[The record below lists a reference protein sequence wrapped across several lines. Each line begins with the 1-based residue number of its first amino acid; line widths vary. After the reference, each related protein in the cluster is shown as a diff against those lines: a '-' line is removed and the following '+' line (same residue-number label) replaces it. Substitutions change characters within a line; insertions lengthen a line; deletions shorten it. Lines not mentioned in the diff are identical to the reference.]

1 MMDFYRNYTKKDR
14 EEGQSMWIIP
24 FLIGIPVLLAVIFPF
39 MKNEKIRGYVVYAGA
54 GIVMLTTVLFIVNW
68 ILAGALPWTL
78 YTSTELVDHLMV
90 GGDIFL
96 MCLIIYLSVK
106 HGKVLPIILSI
117 AQTAIVLYTE
127 FTVDVKE
134 GAHMMVDWLT
144 ILMCIIIAFI
154 GGFICIYT
162 VGYMKGY
169 HAHHKDV
176 KDRQPFF
183 FSMLFLFL
191 AAMFGLVLSQNLIW
205 IYFFWE
211 ITSVI
216 SFLMIGYTKTDEAVN
231 NSFCALWMNLLG
243 GLGFAVAIA
252 LMANLH
258 GTLQLLEVVNIGALL
273 PLMCLSL
280 AGLTKSAQ
288 LPFST
293 WLLGAMVAPTPS
305 SALLHSATMVK
316 AGVYLL
322 IRISP
327 ALEGN
332 LVGIIVSSIGGL
344 TFIMASMMA
353 IAQNDAKKVLAF
365 STISNLGLIV
375 ACSGIGVE
383 ETVWAAIFLM
393 IFHAVSKS
401 MLFQSV
407 GATENTLGS
416 RDIEN
421 MHGLIITVP
430 KLAYIMGIGIAGMY
444 LAPFGMLIS
453 KWVALKSFVDSGNV
467 VLVLFIAYGSATT
480 MFYWTK
486 WLAKLLCFHIPRE
499 TVKDVTHRD
508 EYVSMFFHAVTMILL
523 CLLLP
528 LVAIGVV
535 NPIVRELFGNSTDVL
550 SMSVLTTMAIM
561 LVSIFI
567 VPVAMFFISRRSH
580 REIVPIYMNGIN
592 EGDNRFFMNSYG
604 KKEHLYL
611 SNWYLRFEFG
621 RRHLRIPSIIMAA
634 AVLVVGFCLVIGG
647 VSW

>member
-1 MMDFYRNYTKKDR
+1 M
-14 EEGQSMWIIP
+14 IP
-24 FLIGIPVLLAVIFPF
+24 LLIGIPAALAVLFQIIR
-39 MKNEKIRGYVVYAGA
+39 NEKVRGYIVYAGA
-54 GIVMLTTVLFIVNW
+54 GIIMLTTVIFIGTW
-68 ILAGALPWTL
+68 IRDGAQTWMFYPE
-78 YTSTELVDHLMV
+78 TEMIDHLMTV
-90 GGDIFL
+90 GDIFL

-106 HGKVLPIILSI
+106 HGKVLPIILSV
-117 AQTAIVLYTE
+117 AQTALVIYTE
-127 FTVDVKE
+127 FTAEVAE
-134 GAHMMVDWLT
+134 GPHMMVDWLT
-144 ILMCIIIAFI
+144 VLMCVIIAFI

-169 HAHHKDV
+169 HHHHKEV

-191 AAMFGLVLSQNLIW
+191 AAMFGLVLSQNLVW

-216 SFLMIGYTKTDEAVN
+216 SFLMIGYTQSDEAVN

-252 LMANLH
+252 LMAQLH

-280 AGLTKSAQ
+280 AGMTKSAQ

-327 ALEGN
+327 ALGGN
-332 LVGIIVSSIGGL
+332 LVGIIVSSIGGF

-383 ETVWAAIFLM
+383 ETVWAAVFLM
-393 IFHAVSKS
+393 VFHAVSKS

-416 RDIEN
+416 RDIED
-421 MHGLIITVP
+421 MHGLIIRVP

-453 KWVALKSFVDSGNV
+453 KWLALKAFVDSGNV
-467 VLVLFIAYGSATT
+467 ILVLCIAYGSATT

-486 WLAKLLCFHIPRE
+486 WLAKLLCYHIPRD
-499 TVKDVTHRD
+499 TVKDVTRKD
-508 EYVSMFFHAVTMILL
+508 EYISMSFHAIVMLLL
-523 CLLLP
+523 CLFLP
-528 LVAIGVV
+528 VVAITVV
-535 NPIVRELFGNSTDVL
+535 NPIVRELFGNTHDVL

-567 VPVAMFFISRRSH
+567 VPVVMFFISRRSH
-580 REIVPIYMNGIN
+580 QELVPIYMNGVN
-592 EGDNRFFMNSYG
+592 EGDNRFFTNSFGG
-604 KKEHLYL
+604 KDHLYL

-621 RRHLRIPSIIMAA
+621 RRHLRIPSIIVAT

>member
-1 MMDFYRNYTKKDR
+1 M
-14 EEGQSMWIIP
+14 IP
-24 FLIGIPVLLAVIFPF
+24 LLIGIPAALAVLFQIIR
-39 MKNEKIRGYVVYAGA
+39 NEKVRGYIVYAGA
-54 GIVMLTTVLFIVNW
+54 GIIMLTTVIFIGTW
-68 ILAGALPWTL
+68 IGDGAQTWMFYPE
-78 YTSTELVDHLMV
+78 TEMIDHLMTV
-90 GGDIFL
+90 GDIFL

-106 HGKVLPIILSI
+106 HGKVLPIILSV
-117 AQTAIVLYTE
+117 AQTALVIYTE
-127 FTVDVKE
+127 FTAEVAE
-134 GAHMMVDWLT
+134 GPHMMVDWLT
-144 ILMCIIIAFI
+144 ILMCVIIAFI

-169 HAHHKDV
+169 HHHHKEV
-176 KDRQPFF
+176 EDRQPFF

-191 AAMFGLVLSQNLIW
+191 AAMFGLVLSQNLVW

-216 SFLMIGYTKTDEAVN
+216 SFLMIGYTQSDEAVN

-252 LMANLH
+252 LMAQLH

-280 AGLTKSAQ
+280 AGMTKSAQ

-332 LVGIIVSSIGGL
+332 LVGIIVSSIGGF

-383 ETVWAAIFLM
+383 ETVWAAVFLM
-393 IFHAVSKS
+393 VFHAVSKS

-416 RDIEN
+416 RDIED
-421 MHGLIITVP
+421 MHGLIIRVP

-453 KWVALKSFVDSGNV
+453 KWLALKAFVDSGNV
-467 VLVLFIAYGSATT
+467 ILVLCIAYGSATT

-486 WLAKLLCFHIPRE
+486 WLAKLLCYHIPRD
-499 TVKDVTHRD
+499 TVKDVTRKD
-508 EYVSMFFHAVTMILL
+508 EYISMSFHAIVMLLL
-523 CLLLP
+523 CLFLP
-528 LVAIGVV
+528 VVAITVV
-535 NPIVRELFGNSTDVL
+535 NPIVRELFGNTHDVL

-567 VPVAMFFISRRSH
+567 VPVVMFFISRRSH
-580 REIVPIYMNGIN
+580 QELVPIYMNGVN
-592 EGDNRFFMNSYG
+592 EGDNRFFTNSFGG
-604 KKEHLYL
+604 KDHLYL

-621 RRHLRIPSIIMAA
+621 RRHLRIPSIIVAT

>member
-1 MMDFYRNYTKKDR
+1 MTM
-14 EEGQSMWIIP
+14 IP
-24 FLIGIPVLLAVIFPF
+24 FLIGIPVLFALIFPF
-39 MKNEKIRGYVVYAGA
+39 MRESRSRGIMVYTGA
-54 GIVMLTTVLFIVNW
+54 GIVMLTTVIFIVQW
-68 ILAGALPWTL
+68 LAGGAETL
-78 YTSTELVDHLMV
+78 MLYPSTELVDHLMAA
-90 GGDIFL
+90 GDIIL
-96 MCLIIYLSVK
+96 MCLIVYLSIK
-106 HGKVLPIILSI
+106 YRRILPILLSVG
-117 AQTAIVLYTE
+117 QTVLMLYTE
-127 FTVDVKE
+127 FSTEVAE
-134 GAHMMVDWLT
+134 GPHMSVDWLT

-169 HAHHKDV
+169 HAHHTDV
-176 KDRQPFF
+176 QDRQPFF

-191 AAMFGLVLSQNLIW
+191 AAMFGLVFSQNLIW
-205 IYFFWE
+205 MYFFWE

-216 SFLMIGYTKTDEAVN
+216 SFLMIGYTRTDEAVN

-243 GLGFAVAIA
+243 GLGFAAGITW
-252 LMANLH
+252 MAFME
-258 GTLQLLEVVNIGALL
+258 GTVQLLDVISAGAEV
-273 PLMCLSL
+273 PLICLAL

-293 WLLGAMVAPTPS
+293 WLVGAMVAPTPS

-322 IRISP
+322 IRLSP
-327 ALEGN
+327 AFYGN
-332 LVGIIVSSIGGL
+332 LTGIIISSIGGL

-353 IAQNDAKKVLAF
+353 IAQNDGKKVLAF

-375 ACSGIGVE
+375 GCAGIGVE
-383 ETVWAAIFLM
+383 ETVWAAVFLM
-393 IFHAVSKS
+393 IFHSVSKS

-407 GATENTLGS
+407 GATENCLGS
-416 RDIEN
+416 RDIED
-421 MHGLIITVP
+421 MHGLIIRIP

-453 KWVALKSFVDSGNV
+453 KWVALKAFVDSGNF

-486 WLAKLLCFHIPRE
+486 WLAKLLCYHIPRD

-508 EYVSMFFHAVTMILL
+508 EYVSMSFHAAVMLLL
-523 CLLLP
+523 CLFLP
-528 LVAIGVV
+528 FVAIKVV

-550 SMSVLTTMAIM
+550 SMSVLATMAIM

-567 VPVAMFFISRRSH
+567 VPVVMFFISRRSH
-580 REIVPIYMNGIN
+580 RELVPIYMNGIN
-592 EGDNRFFMNSYG
+592 EGDNRYFTNSFG
-604 KKEHLYL
+604 DKEHLYL

-621 RRHLRIPSIIMAA
+621 RRHLRIPAIILAA
-634 AVLVVGFCLVIGG
+634 AVLVLGFCLVIGG
-647 VSW
+647 AL

>member
-1 MMDFYRNYTKKDR
+1 M
-14 EEGQSMWIIP
+14 IP
-24 FLIGIPVLLAVIFPF
+24 LLIAIPAVLAVLFQF
-39 MKNEKIRGYVVYAGA
+39 VRNEKARGYIVYAGS
-54 GIVMLTTVLFIVNW
+54 GIIMLTTVIFIVRW
-68 ILAGALPWTL
+68 VTGGAQTWML
-78 YTSTELVDHLMV
+78 YPETELIDHLMTA
-90 GGDIFL
+90 GDIFL

-106 HGKVLPIILSI
+106 HEKVIPIILSVL
-117 AQTAIVLYTE
+117 QTVLVIYTE
-127 FTVDVKE
+127 FTADVAE
-134 GAHMMVDWLT
+134 GPHMMVDWLT
-144 ILMCIIIAFI
+144 ILMCVIIAFI

-169 HAHHKDV
+169 HHHHKEV
-176 KDRQPFF
+176 EDRQPFF

-191 AAMFGLVLSQNLIW
+191 AAMFGLVLSQNLVW

-216 SFLMIGYTKTDEAVN
+216 SFLMIGYTKSDEAVN

-252 LMANLH
+252 LMAQLH

-280 AGLTKSAQ
+280 AGMTKSAQ

-332 LVGIIVSSIGGL
+332 LVGIIVSSIGGF

-383 ETVWAAIFLM
+383 ETVWAAVFLM
-393 IFHAVSKS
+393 VFHAVSKS

-416 RDIEN
+416 RDIED
-421 MHGLIITVP
+421 MHGLIIRVP

-453 KWVALKSFVDSGNV
+453 KWLALKAFVDSGNV
-467 VLVLFIAYGSATT
+467 ILVLCIAYGSATT

-486 WLAKLLCFHIPRE
+486 WLAKLLCYHIPRD
-499 TVKDVTHRD
+499 TVKDVTRKD
-508 EYVSMFFHAVTMILL
+508 EYISMSFHAIVMLLL
-523 CLLLP
+523 CLFLP
-528 LVAIGVV
+528 VVAITVV
-535 NPIVRELFGNSTDVL
+535 NPIVRELFGNTHDVL

-567 VPVAMFFISRRSH
+567 VPVVMFFISRRSH
-580 REIVPIYMNGIN
+580 QELVPIYMNGVN
-592 EGDNRFFMNSYG
+592 EGDNRFFTNSFGG
-604 KKEHLYL
+604 KDHLYL

-621 RRHLRIPSIIMAA
+621 RRHLRIPSIIVAT

>member
-1 MMDFYRNYTKKDR
+1 M
-14 EEGQSMWIIP
+14 IP
-24 FLIGIPVLLAVIFPF
+24 LLIGIPAALAVLFQIIR
-39 MKNEKIRGYVVYAGA
+39 NEKVRGYIVYAGA
-54 GIVMLTTVLFIVNW
+54 GIIMITTVLFIGTW
-68 ILAGALPWTL
+68 IRDGAQTWMFYPE
-78 YTSTELVDHLMV
+78 TEMIDHLMTV
-90 GGDIFL
+90 GDIFL

-106 HGKVLPIILSI
+106 HGKVLPIILSVV
-117 AQTAIVLYTE
+117 QTALVIYTE
-127 FTVDVKE
+127 FTAEVTE
-134 GAHMMVDWLT
+134 GPHMMVDWLT
-144 ILMCIIIAFI
+144 ILMCVIIAFI

-169 HAHHKDV
+169 HHHHKEV

-191 AAMFGLVLSQNLIW
+191 AAMFGLVLSQNLVW

-216 SFLMIGYTKTDEAVN
+216 SFLMIGYTQSDEAVN

-252 LMANLH
+252 LMAQLH

-280 AGLTKSAQ
+280 AGMTKSAQ

-332 LVGIIVSSIGGL
+332 LVGIIVSSIGGF

-375 ACSGIGVE
+375 GCSGIGVE
-383 ETVWAAIFLM
+383 ETVWAAVFLM
-393 IFHAVSKS
+393 VFHAVSKS

-416 RDIEN
+416 RDIED
-421 MHGLIITVP
+421 MHGLIIRVP

-453 KWVALKSFVDSGNV
+453 KWLALKAFVDSGNV
-467 VLVLFIAYGSATT
+467 ILVLCIAYGSATT

-486 WLAKLLCFHIPRE
+486 WLAKLLCYHIPRD
-499 TVKDVTHRD
+499 TVKDVTRKD
-508 EYVSMFFHAVTMILL
+508 EYISMSFHAIVMLLL
-523 CLLLP
+523 CLFLP
-528 LVAIGVV
+528 VVAITVV
-535 NPIVRELFGNSTDVL
+535 NPIVRELFGNTHDVL

-567 VPVAMFFISRRSH
+567 VPVIMFFISRRSH
-580 REIVPIYMNGIN
+580 QELVPIYMNGVN
-592 EGDNRFFMNSYG
+592 EGDNRFFTNSFGG
-604 KKEHLYL
+604 KDHLYL

-621 RRHLRIPSIIMAA
+621 RRHLRIPSIIVAT

>member
-1 MMDFYRNYTKKDR
+1 M
-14 EEGQSMWIIP
+14 IP
-24 FLIGIPVLLAVIFPF
+24 LLIGIPAALAVLFQIIR
-39 MKNEKIRGYVVYAGA
+39 NEKVRGYIVYAGA
-54 GIVMLTTVLFIVNW
+54 GIIMLTTVIFIGTW
-68 ILAGALPWTL
+68 IGDGAQTWMFYPE
-78 YTSTELVDHLMV
+78 TEMIDHLMTV
-90 GGDIFL
+90 GDIFL

-106 HGKVLPIILSI
+106 HGKVLPIILSV
-117 AQTAIVLYTE
+117 AQTALVIYTE
-127 FTVDVKE
+127 FTAEVAE
-134 GAHMMVDWLT
+134 GPHIMVDWLT
-144 ILMCIIIAFI
+144 ILMCVIIAFI

-169 HAHHKDV
+169 HHHHKEV

-191 AAMFGLVLSQNLIW
+191 AAMFGLVLSQNLVW

-216 SFLMIGYTKTDEAVN
+216 SFLMIGYTQSDEAVN

-252 LMANLH
+252 LMAQLH

-280 AGLTKSAQ
+280 AGMTKSAQ

-332 LVGIIVSSIGGL
+332 LVGIIVSSIGGF

-375 ACSGIGVE
+375 GCSGIGVE
-383 ETVWAAIFLM
+383 ETVWAAVFLM
-393 IFHAVSKS
+393 VFHAVSKS

-416 RDIEN
+416 RDIED
-421 MHGLIITVP
+421 MHGLIIRVP

-453 KWVALKSFVDSGNV
+453 KWLALKAFVDSGNV
-467 VLVLFIAYGSATT
+467 ILVLCIAYGSATT

-486 WLAKLLCFHIPRE
+486 WLAKLLCYHIPRD
-499 TVKDVTHRD
+499 TVKDVTRKD
-508 EYVSMFFHAVTMILL
+508 EYISMSFHAIVMLLL
-523 CLLLP
+523 CLFLP
-528 LVAIGVV
+528 VVAITVV
-535 NPIVRELFGNSTDVL
+535 NPIVRELFGNTHDVL

-567 VPVAMFFISRRSH
+567 VPVVMFFISRRSH
-580 REIVPIYMNGIN
+580 QELVPIYMNGIN
-592 EGDNRFFMNSYG
+592 EGDNRFFTNSFGG
-604 KKEHLYL
+604 KDHLYL

-621 RRHLRIPSIIMAA
+621 RRHLRIPSIIVAT

>member
-1 MMDFYRNYTKKDR
+1 M
-14 EEGQSMWIIP
+14 IP
-24 FLIGIPVLLAVIFPF
+24 FLIGIPAVLAVLFQIVRG
-39 MKNEKIRGYVVYAGA
+39 EKARGCLVYAGA
-54 GIVMLTTVLFIVNW
+54 GVIMLTMVIFIADW
-68 ILAGALPWTL
+68 IGGGAQTWSFYPA
-78 YTSTELVDHLMV
+78 TETIDHLMAA
-90 GGDIFL
+90 GDIFL
-96 MCLIIYLSVK
+96 MCLIIWLSMK
-106 HGKVLPIILSI
+106 YKKVLPVILSVL
-117 AQTAIVLYTE
+117 QTALVLYTE
-127 FTVDVKE
+127 FTMEVAE
-134 GAHMMVDWLT
+134 GPHMMVDWLT
-144 ILMCIIIAFI
+144 VLMCIIIACV

-169 HAHHKDV
+169 HNHHKDV
-176 KDRQPFF
+176 QDRQPFF

-191 AAMFGLVLSQNLIW
+191 AAMFGLVLSQNLVW

-216 SFLMIGYTKTDEAVN
+216 SFLMIGYTRTEEAVN

-243 GLGFAVAIA
+243 GLGFAVAIF
-252 LMANLH
+252 LMAQ
-258 GTLQLLEVVNIGALL
+258 GTGSLQLADVVKSGALL

-327 ALEGN
+327 ALSGN
-332 LVGIIVSSIGGL
+332 LVGLIVSSVGGL

-365 STISNLGLIV
+365 STVSNLGLIV

-393 IFHAVSKS
+393 MFHAVSKS

-407 GATENTLGS
+407 GAAENTLGS
-416 RDIEN
+416 RDIED
-421 MHGLIITVP
+421 MHGLIIKAP
-430 KLAYIMGIGIAGMY
+430 RLAYIMGIGIAGMY

-453 KWVALKSFVDSGNV
+453 KWVALKAFVDSGNV
-467 VLVLFIAYGSATT
+467 VLVLCIAYGSATT

-486 WLAKLLCFHIPRE
+486 WLSKLLCRHIPRE
-499 TVKDVTHRD
+499 SVKDVTCKD
-508 EYVSMFFHAVTMILL
+508 EYVSMVFHACVMLL
-523 CLLLP
+523 MCLFLP
-528 LVAIGVV
+528 MVARWLV
-535 NPIVRELFGNSTDVL
+535 NPIVRQLFGISKDVL

-561 LVSIFI
+561 LVSIFV

-580 REIVPIYMNGIN
+580 TELVPIYMNGIN
-592 EGDNRFFMNSYG
+592 EGDNRYFTNSFG
-604 KKEHLYL
+604 GKEHLYL

-621 RRHLRIPSIIMAA
+621 RRHLRIPSIILAA
-634 AVLVVGFCLVIGG
+634 AVLVIGFCLVIGG

>member
-1 MMDFYRNYTKKDR
+1 M
-14 EEGQSMWIIP
+14 IP
-24 FLIGIPVLLAVIFPF
+24 LLIGIPAVLAVLFQFIR
-39 MKNEKIRGYVVYAGA
+39 NEKARGYVVYAGA
-54 GIVMLTTVLFIVNW
+54 GIIMLITVIFIVRW
-68 ILAGALPWTL
+68 ITGGAQTWMFYPE
-78 YTSTELVDHLMV
+78 TELIDHLMTA
-90 GGDIFL
+90 GDIFL

-106 HGKVLPIILSI
+106 YGKVLPVILSVL
-117 AQTAIVLYTE
+117 QTVLVLYTE
-127 FTVDVKE
+127 FTVEVEE
-134 GAHMMVDWLT
+134 GPHMMVDWLT

-169 HAHHKDV
+169 HTHHKDV

-216 SFLMIGYTKTDEAVN
+216 SFLMIGYTRSDEAVN

-252 LMANLH
+252 LMAQMQ
-258 GTLQLLEVVNIGALL
+258 GTLQLMDVVGIGALL

-453 KWVALKSFVDSGNV
+453 KWVALKSFV

-499 TVKDVTHRD
+499 TVKDVTHKD
-508 EYVSMFFHAVTMILL
+508 EYVSMFFHAAVMLLL

-528 LVAIGVV
+528 LVAIWVV

-550 SMSVLTTMAIM
+550 SMRVLTTMAIM

-634 AVLVVGFCLVIGG
+634 AVLVIGFCLVIGG

>member
-1 MMDFYRNYTKKDR
+1 M
-14 EEGQSMWIIP
+14 IP
-24 FLIGIPVLLAVIFPF
+24 LLIGIPAALAVLFQIIR
-39 MKNEKIRGYVVYAGA
+39 NEKVRGYIVYAGA
-54 GIVMLTTVLFIVNW
+54 GIIMLTTVIFIGTW
-68 ILAGALPWTL
+68 IGDGAQTWMFYPE
-78 YTSTELVDHLMV
+78 TEMIDHLMTV
-90 GGDIFL
+90 GDIFL

-106 HGKVLPIILSI
+106 HGKVLPIILSV
-117 AQTAIVLYTE
+117 AQTALVIYTE
-127 FTVDVKE
+127 FTAEVAE
-134 GAHMMVDWLT
+134 GPHMMVDWLT
-144 ILMCIIIAFI
+144 ILMCVIIAFI

-169 HAHHKDV
+169 HHHHKEV

-191 AAMFGLVLSQNLIW
+191 AAMFGLVLSQNLVW

-216 SFLMIGYTKTDEAVN
+216 SFLMIGYTQSDEAVN

-252 LMANLH
+252 LMAQLH

-280 AGLTKSAQ
+280 AGMTKSAQ

-332 LVGIIVSSIGGL
+332 LVGIIVSSIGGF

-383 ETVWAAIFLM
+383 ETVWAAVFLM
-393 IFHAVSKS
+393 VFHAVSKS

-416 RDIEN
+416 RDIED
-421 MHGLIITVP
+421 MHGLIIRVP

-453 KWVALKSFVDSGNV
+453 KWLALKAFVDSGNV
-467 VLVLFIAYGSATT
+467 ILVLCIAYGSATT

-486 WLAKLLCFHIPRE
+486 WLAKLLCYHIPRD
-499 TVKDVTHRD
+499 TVKDVTRKD
-508 EYVSMFFHAVTMILL
+508 EYISMSFHAIVMLLL
-523 CLLLP
+523 CLFLP
-528 LVAIGVV
+528 VVAITVV
-535 NPIVRELFGNSTDVL
+535 NPIVRELFGNTHDVL

-567 VPVAMFFISRRSH
+567 VPVVMFFISRRSH
-580 REIVPIYMNGIN
+580 QELVPIYMNGVN
-592 EGDNRFFMNSYG
+592 EGDNRFFTNSFGG
-604 KKEHLYL
+604 KDHLYL

-621 RRHLRIPSIIMAA
+621 RRHLRIPSIIVAT

>member
-1 MMDFYRNYTKKDR
+1 M
-14 EEGQSMWIIP
+14 IP
-24 FLIGIPVLLAVIFPF
+24 LLIGIPAVLAVLFQIIR
-39 MKNEKIRGYVVYAGA
+39 NEKLRGYIVYAGA
-54 GIVMLTTVLFIVNW
+54 GIIMLTTVIFIGSW
-68 ILAGALPWTL
+68 ISGGARVWMFYPE
-78 YTSTELVDHLMV
+78 TEIIDHLMTA
-90 GGDIFL
+90 GDVFL
-96 MCLIIYLSVK
+96 MCLIIFLSVK
-106 HGKVLPIILSI
+106 HGKVLPVILSVV
-117 AQTAIVLYTE
+117 QTALVIYTE
-127 FTVDVKE
+127 FTAEVTE
-134 GAHMMVDWLT
+134 GPHMMVDWLT
-144 ILMCIIIAFI
+144 ILMCVIIAFI

-169 HAHHKDV
+169 HQHHKEV

-216 SFLMIGYTKTDEAVN
+216 SFLMIGYTQSDEAVN

-252 LMANLH
+252 LMAQLH

-280 AGLTKSAQ
+280 AGMTKSAQ

-332 LVGIIVSSIGGL
+332 LVGIIVSSIGGF

-375 ACSGIGVE
+375 GCSGIGVE
-383 ETVWAAIFLM
+383 ETVWAAVFLM
-393 IFHAVSKS
+393 VFHAVSKS

-416 RDIEN
+416 RDIED
-421 MHGLIITVP
+421 MHGLIIRVP

-453 KWVALKSFVDSGNV
+453 KWLALKAFVDSGNV
-467 VLVLFIAYGSATT
+467 ILVLCIAYGSATT

-486 WLAKLLCFHIPRE
+486 WLAKLLCYHIPRDA
-499 TVKDVTHRD
+499 VKDVTHKD
-508 EYVSMFFHAVTMILL
+508 EYISMFFHAIVMLLL
-523 CLLLP
+523 CLFLP
-528 LVAIGVV
+528 VVAVTVV
-535 NPIVRELFGNSTDVL
+535 NPIVRELFGNAHDVL

-561 LVSIFI
+561 LVSVFI
-567 VPVAMFFISRRSH
+567 VPVVMFFISRRSH
-580 REIVPIYMNGIN
+580 RELVPIYMNGVN
-592 EGDNRFFMNSYG
+592 EGDNRFFTNSFGG
-604 KKEHLYL
+604 KDHLYL

-621 RRHLRIPSIIMAA
+621 RRHLRIPSIIVAT

>member
-1 MMDFYRNYTKKDR
+1 M
-14 EEGQSMWIIP
+14 IP
-24 FLIGIPVLLAVIFPF
+24 LLIGIPAVLAVLFQIVR
-39 MKNEKIRGYVVYAGA
+39 NERARGYIVYAGA
-54 GIVMLTTVLFIVNW
+54 GIIMLTTVIFIVRW
-68 ILAGALPWTL
+68 ITAGAQTWTF
-78 YTSTELVDHLMV
+78 YPETELIDHLMTAV
-90 GGDIFL
+90 EIFL
-96 MCLIIYLSVK
+96 MCLIIYLSIK
-106 HGKVLPIILSI
+106 YGKVLPIIFSVI
-117 AQTAIVLYTE
+117 QTAVVLYTE
-127 FTVDVKE
+127 FTVEVAE
-134 GAHMMVDWLT
+134 GPHMMVDWLT

-169 HAHHKDV
+169 HNHHKEV
-176 KDRQPFF
+176 TDRQPFF

-216 SFLMIGYTKTDEAVN
+216 SFLMIGYTRTEEAVN

-252 LMANLH
+252 LMAQLH
-258 GTLQLLEVVNIGALL
+258 GTLQLVDVVEIGALL

-280 AGLTKSAQ
+280 AGMTKSAQ

-332 LVGIIVSSIGGL
+332 LVGIIVSSIGGF

-353 IAQNDAKKVLAF
+353 IAQNDAKRVLAF

-375 ACSGIGVE
+375 GCAGIGVE
-383 ETVWAAIFLM
+383 ETVWAAIFLTV
-393 IFHAVSKS
+393 FHAVSKS

-407 GATENTLGS
+407 GAAENTLGS
-416 RDIEN
+416 RDIED
-421 MHGLIITVP
+421 MHGLIIRVP

-453 KWVALKSFVDSGNV
+453 KWVALKAFVDSGNFI
-467 VLVLFIAYGSATT
+467 LVLFIAYGSATT

-486 WLAKLLCFHIPRE
+486 WLAKLLCYHIPRD
-499 TVKDVTHRD
+499 TVQDVTRKD
-508 EYVSMFFHAVTMILL
+508 EYFSMFFHAVTMLL
-523 CLLLP
+523 MCLLLP
-528 LVAIGVV
+528 FVAVWVV
-535 NPIVRELFGNSTDVL
+535 NPIVRQLFGNSTDVL
-550 SMSVLTTMAIM
+550 SMSVLATMAIM

-567 VPVAMFFISRRSH
+567 VPAAMFFISRRSH
-580 REIVPIYMNGIN
+580 AELVPIYMNGIN

-604 KKEHLYL
+604 EKEHLYL

-621 RRHLRIPSIIMAA
+621 RRHLRIPSIIAAA
-634 AVLVVGFCLVIGG
+634 AVLVLGFCLVIGG

>member
-1 MMDFYRNYTKKDR
+1 M
-14 EEGQSMWIIP
+14 IP
-24 FLIGIPVLLAVIFPF
+24 LLIGIPAALAVLFQIIR
-39 MKNEKIRGYVVYAGA
+39 NEKVRGYIVYAGA
-54 GIVMLTTVLFIVNW
+54 GIIMLTTVIFIGTW
-68 ILAGALPWTL
+68 IGDGAQTWMFYPE
-78 YTSTELVDHLMV
+78 TEMIDHLMTV
-90 GGDIFL
+90 GDIFL

-106 HGKVLPIILSI
+106 HGKVLPIILSV
-117 AQTAIVLYTE
+117 AQTALVIDTE
-127 FTVDVKE
+127 FTAEVAE
-134 GAHMMVDWLT
+134 GPHMMVDWLT
-144 ILMCIIIAFI
+144 ILMCVIIAFI

-169 HAHHKDV
+169 HHHHKEV

-191 AAMFGLVLSQNLIW
+191 AAMFGLVLSQNLVW

-216 SFLMIGYTKTDEAVN
+216 SFLMIGYTQSDEAVN

-252 LMANLH
+252 LMAQLH

-280 AGLTKSAQ
+280 AGMTKSAQ

-332 LVGIIVSSIGGL
+332 LVGIIVSSIGGF

-383 ETVWAAIFLM
+383 ETVWAAVFLM
-393 IFHAVSKS
+393 VFHAVSKS

-416 RDIEN
+416 RDIED
-421 MHGLIITVP
+421 MHGLIIRVP

-453 KWVALKSFVDSGNV
+453 KWLALKAFVDSGNV
-467 VLVLFIAYGSATT
+467 ILVLCIAYGSATT

-486 WLAKLLCFHIPRE
+486 WLAKLLCYHIPRD
-499 TVKDVTHRD
+499 TVKDVTRKD
-508 EYVSMFFHAVTMILL
+508 EYISMSFHAIVMLLL
-523 CLLLP
+523 CLFLP
-528 LVAIGVV
+528 VVAITVV
-535 NPIVRELFGNSTDVL
+535 NPIVRELFGNTHDVL

-567 VPVAMFFISRRSH
+567 VPVVMFFISRRSH
-580 REIVPIYMNGIN
+580 QELVPIYMNGVN
-592 EGDNRFFMNSYG
+592 EGDNRFFTNSFGG
-604 KKEHLYL
+604 KDHLYL

-621 RRHLRIPSIIMAA
+621 RRHLRIPSIIVAT

>member
-1 MMDFYRNYTKKDR
+1 MIPLLI
-14 EEGQSMWIIP
+14 IIP
-24 FLIGIPVLLAVIFPF
+24 AVLAVVFQAVR
-39 MKNEKIRGYVVYAGA
+39 NEKARGYIVYAGA
-54 GIVMLTTVLFIVNW
+54 GIVMLITVIFIADW
-68 ILAGALPWTL
+68 ITSGARTVML
-78 YTSTELVDHLMV
+78 YESTEMIDHLMTA
-90 GGDIFL
+90 GDIFL

-106 HGKVLPIILSI
+106 YGRILPILLSV
-117 AQTAIVLYTE
+117 AQTVLVLYTE
-127 FTVDVKE
+127 FTAETAE
-134 GAHMMVDWLT
+134 GPHMMVDWLT

-169 HAHHKDV
+169 HSHHKDV

-216 SFLMIGYTKTDEAVN
+216 SFLMIGYTRTEEAVH

-243 GLGFAVAIA
+243 GLGFAVAITV
-252 LMANLH
+252 MAQIY
-258 GTLQLLEVVNIGALL
+258 GSEQLLQVVNAGALL

-280 AGLTKSAQ
+280 AGMTKSAQ
-288 LPFST
+288 LPFSS

-327 ALEGN
+327 ALDGN
-332 LVGIIVSSIGGL
+332 LVGIIVSSIGGF

-375 ACSGIGVE
+375 GCAGIGAE
-383 ETVWAAIFLM
+383 ETVWAAVFLM
-393 IFHAVSKS
+393 IFHSVSKS

-416 RDIEN
+416 RDIED
-421 MHGLIITVP
+421 MHGLIIRVP

-453 KWVALKSFVDSGNV
+453 KWVALKAFVDSGNFI
-467 VLVLFIAYGSATT
+467 LVLCIAYGSATT

-486 WLAKLLCFHIPRE
+486 WLAKLICYHIPRQS
-499 TVKDVTHRD
+499 VKDVTRKD
-508 EYVSMFFHAVTMILL
+508 EYLSMFFHAAVMLLL

-528 LVAIGVV
+528 AVAILVI
-535 NPIVRELFGNSTDVL
+535 NPIVQELFGNARDVL

-567 VPVAMFFISRRSH
+567 VPAVMFFVSRRSH
-580 REIVPIYMNGIN
+580 RELVPIYMNGVN
-592 EGDNRFFMNSYG
+592 NGDNRFFINSFG
-604 KKEHLYL
+604 GQDHLYL

-621 RRHLRIPSIIMAA
+621 RRHLRIPSIIVAS
-634 AVLVVGFCLVIGG
+634 AVLVLGFCLVIGG

>member
-1 MMDFYRNYTKKDR
+1 M
-14 EEGQSMWIIP
+14 IP
-24 FLIGIPVLLAVIFPF
+24 LLIAIPAVLAVLFQF
-39 MKNEKIRGYVVYAGA
+39 VRNEKARGYIVYAGS
-54 GIVMLTTVLFIVNW
+54 GIIMLTTVIFIVRW
-68 ILAGALPWTL
+68 VTGGAQTWML
-78 YTSTELVDHLMV
+78 YPETELIDHLMTA
-90 GGDIFL
+90 GDIFL

-106 HGKVLPIILSI
+106 HEKVIPIILSVL
-117 AQTAIVLYTE
+117 QTALVIYTE
-127 FTVDVKE
+127 FTADVAE
-134 GAHMMVDWLT
+134 GPHMMVDWLT
-144 ILMCIIIAFI
+144 ILMCVIIAFI

-169 HAHHKDV
+169 HHHHKEV
-176 KDRQPFF
+176 EDRQPFF

-191 AAMFGLVLSQNLIW
+191 AAMFGLVLSQNLVW

-216 SFLMIGYTKTDEAVN
+216 SFLMIGYTQSDEAVN

-252 LMANLH
+252 LMAQLH

-280 AGLTKSAQ
+280 AGMTKSAQ

-332 LVGIIVSSIGGL
+332 LVGIIVSSIGGF

-383 ETVWAAIFLM
+383 ETVWAAVFLM
-393 IFHAVSKS
+393 VFHAVSKS

-416 RDIEN
+416 RDIED
-421 MHGLIITVP
+421 MHGLIIRVP

-453 KWVALKSFVDSGNV
+453 KWLALKAFVDSGNV
-467 VLVLFIAYGSATT
+467 ILVLCIAYGSATT

-486 WLAKLLCFHIPRE
+486 WLAKLLCYHIPRD
-499 TVKDVTHRD
+499 TVKDVTRKD
-508 EYVSMFFHAVTMILL
+508 EYISMSFHAIVMLLL
-523 CLLLP
+523 CLFLP
-528 LVAIGVV
+528 VVAITVV
-535 NPIVRELFGNSTDVL
+535 NPIVRELFGNTHDVL

-567 VPVAMFFISRRSH
+567 VPVVMFFISRRSH
-580 REIVPIYMNGIN
+580 QELVPIYMNGVN
-592 EGDNRFFMNSYG
+592 EGDNRFFTNSFGG
-604 KKEHLYL
+604 KDHLYL

-621 RRHLRIPSIIMAA
+621 RRHLRIPSIIVAT

>member
-1 MMDFYRNYTKKDR
+1 MTM
-14 EEGQSMWIIP
+14 IP
-24 FLIGIPVLLAVIFPF
+24 FLIGIPAILALMFPL
-39 MKNEKIRGYVVYAGA
+39 IRQQKSRAILVYIGA
-54 GIVMLTTVLFIVNW
+54 GIIMLTTMTFLVWW
-68 ILAGALPWTL
+68 IGNGAQTMML
-78 YTSTELVDHLMV
+78 YTSTEVWDHLMII
-90 GGDIFL
+90 GDIFL
-96 MCLIIYLSVK
+96 MCLIVYLSIK
-106 HGKVLPIILSI
+106 YRRILPILLSI
-117 AQTAIVLYTE
+117 SQTVLMLYTE
-127 FTVDVKE
+127 FTTELPEAV
-134 GAHMMVDWLT
+134 HMTVDWLT

-169 HAHHKDV
+169 HNHHKDV

-183 FSMLFLFL
+183 FSMLFFFL
-191 AAMFGLVLSQNLIW
+191 AAMFGLVVSQNLIW
-205 IYFFWE
+205 MYFFWE

-216 SFLMIGYTKTDEAVN
+216 SFLMIGYTRTEEAIN
-231 NSFCALWMNLLG
+231 NSFRALWMNLLG

-252 LMANLH
+252 WMAKQN
-258 GTLQLLEVVNIGALL
+258 GTVQLLDVIQIGGAF
-273 PLMCLSL
+273 PLFCLCL

-293 WLLGAMVAPTPS
+293 WLIGAMVAPTPS

-322 IRISP
+322 IRLSP
-327 ALEGN
+327 ALHGN
-332 LVGIIVSSIGGL
+332 LTGIVVSSIGGL
-344 TFIMASMMA
+344 TFIAASMMA

-375 ACSGIGVE
+375 GCAGIGVE

-393 IFHAVSKS
+393 MFHSVSKS

-416 RDIEN
+416 RDIED

-453 KWVALKSFVDSGNV
+453 KWVALKAFVDSGNFI
-467 VLVLFIAYGSATT
+467 LVLFIAYGSATT

-486 WLAKLLCFHIPRE
+486 WLAKLLSYHIPRQ
-499 TVKDVTHRD
+499 TVKDVTCKD
-508 EYVSMFFHAVTMILL
+508 EYTSMIFHVMVMLLL

-528 LVAIGVV
+528 FVAVWIV
-535 NPIVRELFGNSTDVL
+535 NPIVRELFGNSKDVL
-550 SMSVLTTMAIM
+550 SMSVLATMAIM
-561 LVSIFI
+561 LVSVFI
-567 VPVAMFFISRRSH
+567 VPAAMFFISRASH
-580 REIVPIYMNGIN
+580 RELVPIYMNGIN
-592 EGDNRFFMNSYG
+592 AGDNRYFTNSFG
-604 KKEHLYL
+604 EKEHLYL

-621 RRHLRIPSIIMAA
+621 RRHLRIPSIILAA
-634 AVLVVGFCLVIGG
+634 ALLILGFCLVLGG
-647 VSW
+647 VV